1 MTNPLTR
8 SHRRTLTRLGAAL
21 ALALA
26 VAPAPAAAQTALPL
40 GSWTEFFWSAV
51 PGPIDDPAGGFTF
64 TLAAPGRL
72 RLVDAFAVGEVFD
85 LFVNGALRLTT
96 STPAD
101 DVLGTET
108 DATDGDAAW
117 ADARLGRGE
126 LALDAGT
133 YAVTVGVR
141 AGAPGYDY
149 GSAFLRA
156 DLAGGAPPPVVT
168 TTPEPAS
175 VALLGAGLAA
185 VAATAARRRRG
196 VA

>member
-1 MTNPLTR
+1 MTHPLTR
-8 SHRRTLTRLGAAL
+8 SHRRVLTRLGAAL
-21 ALALA
+21 SVALA

-64 TLAAPGRL
+64 TLAAPGRV

-85 LFVNGALRLTT
+85 LFLNGALRLTT
-96 STPAD
+96 SAPAD
-101 DVLGTET
+101 DALGAET
-108 DATDGDAAW
+108 DAADGDAAW

-156 DLAGGAPPPVVT
+156 DLAGGAPPPPVVT

-175 VALLGAGLAA
+175 LALLGAALGA
-185 VAATAARRRRG
+185 VAAAARRRRG
-196 VA
+196 DA